1 MGDNAE
7 CVAEFVS
14 KTAADSS
21 VAQVLLKITENSVED
36 AVQLFHSI
44 SDEKVIIRYTTYSQ
58 TIEKNKIFREKQN

>member
-21 VAQVLLKITENSVED
+21 VAQVLLKITENSVDD

-44 SDEKVIIRYTTYSQ
+44 SDEKVSSNTLEIIPIVSL
-58 TIEKNKIFREKQN
+58 FL

>member
-21 VAQVLLKITENSVED
+21 VAQVLLKITENSVDD

-44 SDEKVIIRYTTYSQ
+44 SDEKVSLSIQIIA
-58 TIEKNKIFREKQN
+58 